1 MKKIFVIMVIL
12 SLAFSAQCMAQP
24 PAEQEVYTGGGPF
37 EKLQRGMLNLAD
49 AVVEIPGT
57 MIRKSKNEGLAAG
70 MTFGMVEGAMNTVKR
85 ALAGVWEV
93 VTFPVPIP
101 ENYAPILPEPEFLSS

>member
-1 MKKIFVIMVIL
+1 MKKIFAIMVVIC
-12 SLAFSAQCMAQP
+12 LAFSAQSMAQP
-24 PAEQEVYTGGGPF
+24 PADQDVYTGGGAF

-57 MIRKSKNEGLAAG
+57 MIRKSKREGLPAG
-70 MTFGMVEGAMNTVKR
+70 MTFGIVEGAMNTVKR

-93 VTFPVPIP
+93 VTFPIPIP
-101 ENYAPILPEPEFLSS
+101 ENYAPILPDPEFLSS